1 MALVCLVFA
10 AAGSPVRAYA
20 SESET
25 AGTDISSLGS
35 AVILSITDGSGNAFT
50 GINTEGETVGT
61 ENPNGDQSDSLS
73 LRITFDSGD
82 TFKPGEKIVVPITN
96 GAHQPFYQSSITAPS
111 YVSLP
116 DGTHL
121 FSATSRL
128 EGDAATDTE
137 YPELILTALPAIA
150 SMSDVTTVTVKC
162 AGSLTRANVRSDL
175 VSSTKSTFTTTGN
188 TYTIT
193 NKAFDLTACFSN
205 NLNKVFMKTEQSLGG
220 GASMSIGYDARCII
234 NQALKTGDKNPVAHA
249 SLSEP
254 IIVWQHLAGSS
265 PFTINHAASTTG
277 IQGVVNWVSS
287 QAGYISGKQAYSETN
302 TSYQSGSGIASFS
315 AAQSTLE
322 GHVGETIV
330 QADGSGG
337 YYVASNIGAPG
348 DQPSNDLDT
357 MEPYASNNTGMSSI
371 VSELKGMGLDY
382 PSRWTQRVFVQF
394 TDDPDISQSVSDQ
407 WEIGPATADSSS
419 SAYNGSII
427 NPAMSGTATLT
438 SQNVLGQTNGKQYAA
453 LHYDANGGNGTMGDI
468 VVIAGSSVS
477 LEQNGFTRPGYTFT
491 GWNTE
496 ADGSG
501 TSYQPGASITLKSG
515 VTVVYA
521 QWEKNPE
528 EQVIYEGNGATSGST
543 PTQNQ
548 TEGLSVSLEQNGFTR
563 PGYTFTGWNTE
574 ADGSGTSYQPND
586 SYTIPGHTTYL
597 YAQWKRDEGTIVYNA
612 NGGSGTMAS
621 QSGGVGSSVSLEQN
635 GFTRPGYTFTGW
647 NTEADGSGTSYQ
659 PGASIT
665 IIDGTRT
672 LYAQWVMSVN
682 SLPMTGGRGSLAPI
696 MVGFIVSCAA
706 IAVAAAAAW
715 RKRSEESE

>member
-1 MALVCLVFA
+1 MALEALRRDVRNQLSNTISGFRPRFCYGPKALVGRAPPPPTGVVLKSFVEKSFVSVAALAVMALVCLVFA
-10 AAGSPVRAYA
+10 AASPVRAYA

-35 AVILSITDGSGNAFT
+35 AVILSITDGSGNVFT

-61 ENPNGDQSDSLS
+61 ENPNGDEPDSLS
-73 LRITFDSGD
+73 LRIAFDSGD

-96 GAHQPFYQSSITAPS
+96 GAHQPFYQSSITPPS
-111 YVSLP
+111 YVSVN
-116 DGTHL
+116 GVNL
-121 FSATSRL
+121 FSASSQL

-137 YPELILTALPAIA
+137 YPELILTALPSVA
-150 SMSDVTTVTVKC
+150 SMRDVATVTVKS
-162 AGSLTRANVRSDL
+162 AGSLMRANVRSDL
-175 VSSTKSTFTTTGN
+175 VGSTKSTFTTTGN

-205 NLNKVFMKTEQSLGG
+205 NLNNVLMKTEHSLGG
-220 GASMSIGYDARCII
+220 GASMSISYDARCII

-302 TSYQSGSGIASFS
+302 TSYQSGSGIESFS
-315 AAQSTLE
+315 AAQSTLQ

-371 VSELKGMGLDY
+371 ASELKGMGLDY
-382 PSRWTQRVFVQF
+382 PSRWTQKVFVQF

-453 LHYDANGGNGTMGDI
+453 LHYDANGGNGTMGDV
-468 VVIAGSSVS
+468 VVIAGSSV
-477 LEQNGFTRPGYTFT
+477 F
-491 GWNTE
+491 
-496 ADGSG
+496 
-501 TSYQPGASITLKSG
+501 
-515 VTVVYA
+515 
-521 QWEKNPE
+521 
-528 EQVIYEGNGATSGST
+528 
-543 PTQNQ
+543 
-548 TEGLSVSLEQNGFTR
+548 
-563 PGYTFTGWNTE
+563 
-574 ADGSGTSYQPND
+574 
-586 SYTIPGHTTYL
+586 
-597 YAQWKRDEGTIVYNA
+597 
-612 NGGSGTMAS
+612 
-621 QSGGVGSSVSLEQN
+621 LEQN

-715 RKRSEESE
+715 RKEAKNRNDR

>member
-61 ENPNGDQSDSLS
+61 ENPNGDQPDSLS

-162 AGSLTRANVRSDL
+162 AGSLMRANVRSDL

-193 NKAFDLTACFSN
+193 NKAFDLTACFSH
-205 NLNKVFMKTEQSLGG
+205 NLNKVFMKTEHSLGG

-234 NQALKTGDKNPVAHA
+234 NQALKTSDKNPVAHA

-302 TSYQSGSGIASFS
+302 TSWQSGSGIASFS
-315 AAQSTLE
+315 AAQSTLRE
-322 GHVGETIV
+322 HVGETIV

-371 VSELKGMGLDY
+371 VSKLKGMGLDY
-382 PSRWTQRVFVQF
+382 PSRWTQKVFVQF

-419 SAYNGSII
+419 AYNGSII

-438 SQNVLGQTNGKQYAA
+438 SQNVFGQTNGKQYAA
-453 LHYDANGGNGTMGDI
+453 LHYDANGGNGTMGDVI
-468 VVIAGSSVS
+468 VIA
-477 LEQNGFTRPGYTFT
+477 
-491 GWNTE
+491 
-496 ADGSG
+496 
-501 TSYQPGASITLKSG
+501 
-515 VTVVYA
+515 
-521 QWEKNPE
+521 
-528 EQVIYEGNGATSGST
+528 
-543 PTQNQ
+543 
-548 TEGLSVSLEQNGFTR
+548 
-563 PGYTFTGWNTE
+563 
-574 ADGSGTSYQPND
+574 
-586 SYTIPGHTTYL
+586 
-597 YAQWKRDEGTIVYNA
+597 
-612 NGGSGTMAS
+612 
-621 QSGGVGSSVSLEQN
+621 GSSVSLEQN

-696 MVGFIVSCAA
+696 MVGFIVSCTA

>member
-1 MALVCLVFA
+1 M
-10 AAGSPVRAYA
+10 
-20 SESET
+20 
-25 AGTDISSLGS
+25 
-35 AVILSITDGSGNAFT
+35 FT

-61 ENPNGDQSDSLS
+61 ENPNGDQPDSLS

-150 SMSDVTTVTVKC
+150 WMSDVTTVTVKC
-162 AGSLTRANVRSDL
+162 AGSLMRANVRSDL

-193 NKAFDLTACFSN
+193 NKAFDLTACFSS
-205 NLNKVFMKTEQSLGG
+205 NLNKVFMKTEHSLGG
-220 GASMSIGYDARCII
+220 GASMLIGYDARCII
-234 NQALKTGDKNPVAHA
+234 NQALKTGDKNPVAPA

-302 TSYQSGSGIASFS
+302 TSWQSGSGIASFS
-315 AAQSTLE
+315 AAQSTLR

-371 VSELKGMGLDY
+371 VSKLKGMGLDY
-382 PSRWTQRVFVQF
+382 PSRWTQEVFVQF

-419 SAYNGSII
+419 AYNGSII

-438 SQNVLGQTNGKQYAA
+438 SQNVFGQTNGKQYAA
-453 LHYDANGGNGTMGDI
+453 LHYDANGGNGTMGD
-468 VVIAGSSVS
+468 VRVIA
-477 LEQNGFTRPGYTFT
+477 
-491 GWNTE
+491 
-496 ADGSG
+496 
-501 TSYQPGASITLKSG
+501 
-515 VTVVYA
+515 
-521 QWEKNPE
+521 
-528 EQVIYEGNGATSGST
+528 
-543 PTQNQ
+543 
-548 TEGLSVSLEQNGFTR
+548 
-563 PGYTFTGWNTE
+563 
-574 ADGSGTSYQPND
+574 
-586 SYTIPGHTTYL
+586 
-597 YAQWKRDEGTIVYNA
+597 
-612 NGGSGTMAS
+612 
-621 QSGGVGSSVSLEQN
+621 GSSVSLEQN

-682 SLPMTGGRGSLAPI
+682 SLPMTGGRGSFAPI

>member
-1 MALVCLVFA
+1 MKSFVEKSFVSVAALAVMALVCLVFA

-35 AVILSITDGSGNAFT
+35 AVILSITDGSGNVFT

-61 ENPNGDQSDSLS
+61 ESPNGDQPDSLS

-162 AGSLTRANVRSDL
+162 AGSLMRANVRSDL

-193 NKAFDLTACFSN
+193 NKAFDLAACFSS
-205 NLNKVFMKTEQSLGG
+205 NLNKVFMKTEHSLGG

-302 TSYQSGSGIASFS
+302 TSWQSGSGIASFS
-315 AAQSTLE
+315 AAQSTLR

-371 VSELKGMGLDY
+371 VSKLKGMGLDY

-407 WEIGPATADSSS
+407 WEIGPATADSS

-453 LHYDANGGNGTMGDI
+453 LHYDANGGNGTMGDVI
-468 VVIAGSSVS
+468 VIA
-477 LEQNGFTRPGYTFT
+477 
-491 GWNTE
+491 
-496 ADGSG
+496 
-501 TSYQPGASITLKSG
+501 
-515 VTVVYA
+515 
-521 QWEKNPE
+521 
-528 EQVIYEGNGATSGST
+528 
-543 PTQNQ
+543 
-548 TEGLSVSLEQNGFTR
+548 
-563 PGYTFTGWNTE
+563 
-574 ADGSGTSYQPND
+574 
-586 SYTIPGHTTYL
+586 
-597 YAQWKRDEGTIVYNA
+597 
-612 NGGSGTMAS
+612 
-621 QSGGVGSSVSLEQN
+621 GSSVSLEQN

>member
-61 ENPNGDQSDSLS
+61 ENPNGDQPDSLS

-128 EGDAATDTE
+128 EGDAASDTE

-162 AGSLTRANVRSDL
+162 AGSLMRANVRSDL

-205 NLNKVFMKTEQSLGG
+205 NLNKVFMKTEHSLGG

-302 TSYQSGSGIASFS
+302 TSWQSGSGIASFS
-315 AAQSTLE
+315 AAQSTLR

-371 VSELKGMGLDY
+371 VSRLKGMGLDY
-382 PSRWTQRVFVQF
+382 PSRWTQKVFVQF

-419 SAYNGSII
+419 AYNGSII

-438 SQNVLGQTNGKQYAA
+438 SQNVFGQTNGKQYAA
-453 LHYDANGGNGTMGDI
+453 LHYDANGGNGTMGDVI
-468 VVIAGSSVS
+468 VIAGSSVS
-477 LEQNGFTRPGYTFT
+477 LEQNGFTR
-491 GWNTE
+491 
-496 ADGSG
+496 
-501 TSYQPGASITLKSG
+501 
-515 VTVVYA
+515 
-521 QWEKNPE
+521 
-528 EQVIYEGNGATSGST
+528 
-543 PTQNQ
+543 
-548 TEGLSVSLEQNGFTR
+548 
-563 PGYTFTGWNTE
+563 
-574 ADGSGTSYQPND
+574 
-586 SYTIPGHTTYL
+586 H
-597 YAQWKRDEGTIVYNA
+597 
-612 NGGSGTMAS
+612 
-621 QSGGVGSSVSLEQN
+621 
-635 GFTRPGYTFTGW
+635 GYTFTGW

>member
-1 MALVCLVFA
+1 MSAITSGGGVLKSFVEKSFVSVAALAVMALVCLVFA

-61 ENPNGDQSDSLS
+61 ENPNGDQPDSLS

-162 AGSLTRANVRSDL
+162 AGSLMRANVRSDL

-205 NLNKVFMKTEQSLGG
+205 NLNKVFMKTEHSLGG

-234 NQALKTGDKNPVAHA
+234 NQALKTSDKNPVAHA

-302 TSYQSGSGIASFS
+302 TSWQSGSGIASFS
-315 AAQSTLE
+315 AAQSTLRE
-322 GHVGETIV
+322 HVGETIV

-371 VSELKGMGLDY
+371 VSKLKGMGLDY
-382 PSRWTQRVFVQF
+382 PSRWDAKVFVQF

-419 SAYNGSII
+419 AYNGSII

-438 SQNVLGQTNGKQYAA
+438 SQNVFGQTNGKQYAA
-453 LHYDANGGNGTMGDI
+453 LHYDANGGNGTMGDVI
-468 VVIAGSSVS
+468 VIA
-477 LEQNGFTRPGYTFT
+477 
-491 GWNTE
+491 
-496 ADGSG
+496 
-501 TSYQPGASITLKSG
+501 
-515 VTVVYA
+515 
-521 QWEKNPE
+521 
-528 EQVIYEGNGATSGST
+528 
-543 PTQNQ
+543 
-548 TEGLSVSLEQNGFTR
+548 
-563 PGYTFTGWNTE
+563 
-574 ADGSGTSYQPND
+574 
-586 SYTIPGHTTYL
+586 
-597 YAQWKRDEGTIVYNA
+597 
-612 NGGSGTMAS
+612 
-621 QSGGVGSSVSLEQN
+621 GSSVSLEQN

-696 MVGFIVSCAA
+696 MVGFIVSCTA

>member
-35 AVILSITDGSGNAFT
+35 AVILSITDGSGNVFT

-61 ENPNGDQSDSLS
+61 ENPNGDQPDSLS

-162 AGSLTRANVRSDL
+162 AGSLMRANVRSDL

-193 NKAFDLTACFSN
+193 NKAFDLTACFSS
-205 NLNKVFMKTEQSLGG
+205 NLNKVFMKTEHSLGG

-302 TSYQSGSGIASFS
+302 TSWQSGSGIASFS
-315 AAQSTLE
+315 AAQSTLQ

-371 VSELKGMGLDY
+371 VSKLKGMGLDY
-382 PSRWTQRVFVQF
+382 PSRWDAKVFVQF

-419 SAYNGSII
+419 AYNGSII

-438 SQNVLGQTNGKQYAA
+438 SQNVFGQTNGKQYAA
-453 LHYDANGGNGTMGDI
+453 LHYDANGGNGTMGDV

-477 LEQNGFTRPGYTFT
+477 LER
-491 GWNTE
+491 
-496 ADGSG
+496 
-501 TSYQPGASITLKSG
+501 
-515 VTVVYA
+515 
-521 QWEKNPE
+521 
-528 EQVIYEGNGATSGST
+528 
-543 PTQNQ
+543 
-548 TEGLSVSLEQNGFTR
+548 
-563 PGYTFTGWNTE
+563 
-574 ADGSGTSYQPND
+574 
-586 SYTIPGHTTYL
+586 
-597 YAQWKRDEGTIVYNA
+597 
-612 NGGSGTMAS
+612 
-621 QSGGVGSSVSLEQN
+621 N

>member
-1 MALVCLVFA
+1 MALVCLVF

-35 AVILSITDGSGNAFT
+35 AVILSITDGSGNVFT

-61 ENPNGDQSDSLS
+61 ENPNGDEPDSLS
-73 LRITFDSGD
+73 LRIAFDSGD
-82 TFKPGEKIVVPITN
+82 TFKPGEKIVVPIMN

-116 DGTHL
+116 DGTNL
-121 FSATSRL
+121 FSVTSRL

-150 SMSDVTTVTVKC
+150 SMNDVTTVTVKC
-162 AGSLTRANVRSDL
+162 AGSLMRANVRSDL
-175 VSSTKSTFTTTGN
+175 VGSTKSTFTTTGN

-205 NLNKVFMKTEQSLGG
+205 NLNNVFMKTEHSLGG

-315 AAQSTLE
+315 AAQSTLR

-371 VSELKGMGLDY
+371 VSKLKGMGLDY
-382 PSRWTQRVFVQF
+382 PSRWTQKVFVQF

-419 SAYNGSII
+419 AYNGSII

-438 SQNVLGQTNGKQYAA
+438 SQNVFGQTNGKQYAA
-453 LHYDANGGNGTMGDI
+453 LHYDANGGNGTMGDV

-477 LEQNGFTRPGYTFT
+477 LEPNGLPVPGTRSPGGTRKPT
-491 GWNTE
+491 GAAPPT
-496 ADGSG
+496 
-501 TSYQPGASITLKSG
+501 
-515 VTVVYA
+515 
-521 QWEKNPE
+521 NPE
-528 EQVIYEGNGATSGST
+528 QASPSSMERGRCTRNGSCRS
-543 PTQNQ
+543 
-548 TEGLSVSLEQNGFTR
+548 
-563 PGYTFTGWNTE
+563 
-574 ADGSGTSYQPND
+574 
-586 SYTIPGHTTYL
+586 IPF
-597 YAQWKRDEGTIVYNA
+597 R
-612 NGGSGTMAS
+612 
-621 QSGGVGSSVSLEQN
+621 
-635 GFTRPGYTFTGW
+635 
-647 NTEADGSGTSYQ
+647 
-659 PGASIT
+659 
-665 IIDGTRT
+665 
-672 LYAQWVMSVN
+672 
-682 SLPMTGGRGSLAPI
+682 
-696 MVGFIVSCAA
+696 
-706 IAVAAAAAW
+706 
-715 RKRSEESE
+715 

>member
-1 MALVCLVFA
+1 M
-10 AAGSPVRAYA
+10 RAYG

-35 AVILSITDGSGNAFT
+35 AVILSITDGSGNVFT
-50 GINTEGETVGT
+50 GIDTNGEKVGT
-61 ENPNGDQSDSLS
+61 KNPNGDEPDSLS
-73 LRITFDSGD
+73 LRITFNAGD
-82 TFKPGEKIVVPITN
+82 TFTPGQKIIVPIMN
-96 GAHQPFYQSSITAPS
+96 GAHQPLYQSSITPPS
-111 YVSLP
+111 YVSVN
-116 DGTHL
+116 GVNL
-121 FSATSRL
+121 FSASSQL

-137 YPELILTALPAIA
+137 YPELILTALPSVA
-150 SMSDVTTVTVKC
+150 SMRDVATVTVKC
-162 AGSLTRANVRSDL
+162 AGSLMRANVRSDL
-175 VSSTKSTFTTTGN
+175 VGSTKSTFTTTGN

-193 NKAFDLTACFSN
+193 NKAFDLSACFSN
-205 NLNKVFMKTEQSLGG
+205 NLNNVFMKTEHSLGG

-234 NQALKTGDKNPVAHA
+234 NQALKTGNKNPVAHA

-315 AAQSTLE
+315 AAQSTLQ

-348 DQPSNDLDT
+348 DQPTNDLDT

-382 PSRWTQRVFVQF
+382 PSRWTQKVFVQF
-394 TDDPDISQSVSDQ
+394 TNDPDISQSVTDQ

-453 LHYDANGGNGTMGDI
+453 LHYDANGGNGTMGDV
-468 VVIAGSSVS
+468 VVIADSSVS
-477 LEQNGFTRPGYTFT
+477 LEQNGFTRPEYTFT

-543 PTQNQ
+543 ATQKQ
-548 TEGLSVSLEQNGFTR
+548 TKGLSVSLEQNGFTR
-563 PGYTFTGWNTE
+563 PE
-574 ADGSGTSYQPND
+574 
-586 SYTIPGHTTYL
+586 
-597 YAQWKRDEGTIVYNA
+597 
-612 NGGSGTMAS
+612 
-621 QSGGVGSSVSLEQN
+621 
-635 GFTRPGYTFTGW
+635 YTFTGW